1 MSKAYFLH
9 NTKVSTTK
17 INEDKVKEQNKKNFH
32 VQGRAI
38 SQNEMLHVM
47 FRYAE
52 IYTDLNFIAVP
63 TIPLELRAGTDKV
76 KSQSLPDDGA
86 DGFPVFC
93 VTSR

>member
-1 MSKAYFLH
+1 MFKA
-9 NTKVSTTK
+9 
-17 INEDKVKEQNKKNFH
+17 
-32 VQGRAI
+32 VQLARMKCFMI
-38 SQNEMLHVM
+38 Y

-86 DGFPVFC
+86 EAGVLSDIVRKGHD
-93 VTSR
+93 